1 MTKDKRLSFFAM
13 VLIALLG
20 IYFVAGFAI
29 LSGNMALTGA
39 IIQFSPP
46 PPDVGILNVTSDPS
60 GASVYDGTQ
69 YKGIT
74 PLVIN
79 GMSVG
84 GHYIKLSKSGYE
96 DYADYSYIV
105 KNVMTNLSVTLTPLN
120 TSVQVGNIYVTSTPS
135 ASFVYLNN
143 TIKGITSLSI
153 SDLTPGNWV
162 VKVTKSGYYD
172 YENAVNVVGGNTT
185 NVNAVLVARTG
196 NLHFSTTPSGAS
208 VYVDNIYKG
217 VSPVLVT
224 GLIAGVH
231 GYSVSKTGYFVII
244 SSATVTENQTTNIT
258 LVLAST
264 EEPPQEN
271 VTYYTLTVAKTG
283 NGDGEI
289 NSGPDP
295 AAIKCGSDCS
305 ESYANGTSVTVYAL
319 PSANSTFAGWSGACS
334 GASASC
340 TLLMNSNKNA
350 IANFT
355 SNTSSGGGGTPSPT
369 AVLVYVNATDKSV
382 YAQDTTDNGT
392 FVGFPRRI
400 VIGSLYRQI
409 GNMSLS
415 HDAKRL
421 LFAELLDIA
430 YNGVFLIDISCPEPT
445 CSAQRI
451 LDSIANLPEWSPDDT
466 KILYYNRS
474 YSLPYSNIVVYN
486 FATGGKTRV
495 RHFNYWEPILNGGL
509 TWSNSGINIT
519 FANSSYLKRA
529 VTTMPGSCIV
539 GNYCMMKNAYFASF
553 SSDYPYNYYTLS
565 AKGYSKGT
573 SVAFSDN
580 KSVNVVPYDG
590 SAPKRVVISGNYP
603 VWSPNGEWLIY
614 STGEAYSASVDL
626 NIVNSNCNNGVG
638 CSVRTLA
645 SGIAGGM
652 GKYDWQSMS
661 GVLSAPEE
669 TTSETTEAVPEATS
683 TVGPISPATSSTIM
697 QTVDKIESAS
707 DTIQD
712 PMKQIEVNTTT
723 TKVKETVQQLAKLEN
738 EQVQRGFG
746 YGFGWFFGFAADQE
760 KKDAAFMILQ
770 ATKLRTSSKTLLR
783 VSETLT
789 EPAKSIVADQANL
802 LAAQANDLLKKADAK
817 KKNARGILSF
827 IIGQ

>member
-1 MTKDKRLSFFAM
+1 M
-13 VLIALLG
+13 
-20 IYFVAGFAI
+20 
-29 LSGNMALTGA
+29 
-39 IIQFSPP
+39 
-46 PPDVGILNVTSDPS
+46 
-60 GASVYDGTQ
+60 
-69 YKGIT
+69 
-74 PLVIN
+74 
-79 GMSVG
+79 
-84 GHYIKLSKSGYE
+84 
-96 DYADYSYIV
+96 
-105 KNVMTNLSVTLTPLN
+105 
-120 TSVQVGNIYVTSTPS
+120 
-135 ASFVYLNN
+135 
-143 TIKGITSLSI
+143 
-153 SDLTPGNWV
+153 
-162 VKVTKSGYYD
+162 
-172 YENAVNVVGGNTT
+172 
-185 NVNAVLVARTG
+185 
-196 NLHFSTTPSGAS
+196 
-208 VYVDNIYKG
+208 
-217 VSPVLVT
+217 
-224 GLIAGVH
+224 
-231 GYSVSKTGYFVII
+231 
-244 SSATVTENQTTNIT
+244 
-258 LVLAST
+258 
-264 EEPPQEN
+264 
-271 VTYYTLTVAKTG
+271 
-283 NGDGEI
+283 
-289 NSGPDP
+289 
-295 AAIKCGSDCS
+295 
-305 ESYANGTSVTVYAL
+305 
-319 PSANSTFAGWSGACS
+319 
-334 GASASC
+334 
-340 TLLMNSNKNA
+340 
-350 IANFT
+350 
-355 SNTSSGGGGTPSPT
+355 
-369 AVLVYVNATDKSV
+369 
-382 YAQDTTDNGT
+382 
-392 FVGFPRRI
+392 
-400 VIGSLYRQI
+400 
-409 GNMSLS
+409 
-415 HDAKRL
+415 
-421 LFAELLDIA
+421 
-430 YNGVFLIDISCPEPT
+430 
-445 CSAQRI
+445 
-451 LDSIANLPEWSPDDT
+451 
-466 KILYYNRS
+466 
-474 YSLPYSNIVVYN
+474 
-486 FATGGKTRV
+486 

-580 KSVNVVPYDG
+580 KNVNVVPYDG

-707 DTIQD
+707 NVIQD

-723 TKVKETVQQLAKLEN
+723 TKIKEIVQQLTKLED
-738 EQVQRGFG
+738 EQTQRGFG